1 MGDVAA
7 AAPAIESAFRPED
20 AFQKKVADKLKPVDV
35 DVDDKSFGAHLKRFR
50 NAALRGM
57 THDIHADV
65 KDNHDI
71 MQMHDDAE
79 KFDPRTETVFKVL
92 QVRLHLAAAAATI
105 VVPDWCCSLKTA
117 MIVRAAAQCC
127 YNVAVGTCDSCL
139 ALHKSVLSWGAA

>member
-1 MGDVAA
+1 MIGDVAA
-7 AAPAIESAFRPED
+7 AAPAKESAFRPED

-35 DVDDKSFGAHLKRFR
+35 DVEDKSFGAHLKRFR

-92 QVRLHLAAAAATI
+92 QVRLHPSAAATI
-105 VVPDWCCSLKTA
+105 VSPDCCCSLNTDHFCLLLHLFYKCRNDCA
-117 MIVRAAAQCC
+117 GCC
-127 YNVAVGTCDSCL
+127 TML
-139 ALHKSVLSWGAA
+139 LSVLVVLA